1 MHRPRPP
8 RSQEP
13 GAHHPEAPGAARRTE
28 RQVGSGGGWQ
38 QRRPLAWQRCE
49 LAAAVT
55 CCSGQDAAQVSR
67 ALVGGQLRR
76 LVRPGVVEKGDSSRA
91 CECTPSTPYAHAP
104 FCLSAS
110 YACFTR
116 RAPVLVV
123 LSPLVLRSLSL
134 RHPRTD
140 ASSPARTAR
149 PPRRARTPR
158 TPRPSPTHSSTT
170 FFPFCTPPAPVPATH
185 GRRVLAL
192 PMPPSPC
199 TAGGFATLRTHFSSR

>member
-1 MHRPRPP
+1 MAVRAG
-8 RSQEP
+8 SCYKMLL
-13 GAHHPEAPGAARRTE
+13 GT
-28 RQVGSGGGWQ
+28 GSGLGEQSAGW
-38 QRRPLAWQRCE
+38 RPAP
-49 LAAAVT
+49 AAGAT
-55 CCSGQDAAQVSR
+55 ARGRNAC
-67 ALVGGQLRR
+67 
-76 LVRPGVVEKGDSSRA
+76 GDSSRA
-91 CECTPSTPYAHAP
+91 CECTPSTPCAHAP
-104 FCLSAS
+104 FRLSAS
-110 YACFTR
+110 YACCTR
-116 RAPVLVV
+116 RAPVLVAH
-123 LSPLVLRSLSL
+123 SPLVLRSLSL

-140 ASSPARTAR
+140 ASTPARTAR